1 MRTLNIIGCGKVGRT
16 LARLWS
22 EAHIFRVQEVANRT
36 EESAEGAVNFIG
48 AGRAAASVETMSPAD
63 LWLVATTDGAI
74 VPACRRLAQARK
86 LRPGDI
92 VFHPSGSLP
101 SSECAF
107 LREQG
112 AAVASVHPVKTVP
125 DPKAA
130 VATFAGTYCA
140 MEGDAAAL
148 SVLRPAFEAIGGR
161 VFHVETT
168 YKVIYHAAS
177 VFACNYLTALMEVA
191 LSCYEKAGLP
201 REQALKVAEPLT
213 RETVENL
220 FRLGPVEALTGPV
233 ARGDVATVERQLQAL
248 ASWRGEMAELYRRL
262 GAVAVTLAERKGVAG
277 PAALARLREVLDT
290 PCGNG
295 SAGME
300 RK

>member
-1 MRTLNIIGCGKVGRT
+1 MKTLNIVGCGKVGRT
-16 LARLWS
+16 LARLWT
-22 EAHIFRVQEVANRT
+22 EAHVFRVQEVVNRT

-48 AGRAAASVETMSPAD
+48 TGRAAPSVEAMSPAD
-63 LWLVATTDGAI
+63 LWLVATTDGVI
-74 VPACRRLAQARK
+74 VAACRRLFQARK

-92 VFHPSGSLP
+92 VFHPSGALP

-148 SVLRPAFEAIGGR
+148 SVLRPAFEAIGAR

-168 YKVIYHAAS
+168 HKVIYHAAS

-233 ARGDVATVERQLQAL
+233 ARGDAATVERQLQAL
-248 ASWRGEMAELYRRL
+248 SAWRGEVAELYRRL
-262 GAVAVTLAERKGVAG
+262 AGVAVVLAERKG
-277 PAALARLREVLDT
+277 AAEPEALTRLQEVLRV
-290 PCGNG
+290 GASG
-295 SAGME
+295 
-300 RK
+300 